1 MNIEKAK
8 QIPLELVLQKMNYT
22 PSKTIGFDAWYSSP
36 LHEEKTPSFKVNTK
50 INRWYDHGLQKGGNI
65 IDFIAIKFNYTIP
78 EVLKFLENYSNESI
92 FSFQKQKNITSNFSE
107 TETKVNII
115 KVTEIQHYALKE
127 YLENRKIYHYENES
141 NLKEVHYEINGKK
154 YFGIGFQN
162 RSNGFEIRSKYA
174 KICIGKKDIT
184 LIVKGDKN
192 RKTIRIFEGFTDYIS
207 FKNLEKNSSDY
218 LILNSVA
225 LINRCDEILSNYD
238 EIELYLDNDSAGD
251 KYTEIM
257 KSKYLNVIDMRS
269 LFFGYKDLNEWLVNG
284 DFNLKE

>member
-1 MNIEKAK
+1 MNIEKSK
-8 QIPLELVLQKMNYT
+8 QINIPELLQKLNIGPVKISGNNYYYIAPYRT
-22 PSKTIGFDAWYSSP
+22 
-36 LHEEKTPSFKVNTK
+36 EKTASLHVLENKF
-50 INRWYDHGLQKGGNI
+50 YDFGIQKGGYALDI
-65 IDFIAIKFNYTIP
+65 IIEMYGFSVSEALQF
-78 EVLKFLENYSNESI
+78 LKQFDKESSI
-92 FSFQKQKNITSNFSE
+92 FSFQKQKNIVSNFSE

-115 KVTEIQHYALKE
+115 KVIEIQHYALKQ
-127 YLENRKIYHYENES
+127 YLESRKIYHYENEP

-192 RKTIRIFEGFTDYIS
+192 KKTIRIFEGFTDYIS
-207 FKNLEKNSSDY
+207 FKSLEKNSSDY

-225 LINRCDEILSNYD
+225 LISRCEFLSNYD
-238 EIELYLDNDSAGD
+238 EIEVYLDYDSAGD
-251 KYTEIM
+251 KYTEM
-257 KSKYLNVIDMRS
+257 LKSKYLNVIDMRS

>member
-8 QIPLELVLQKMNYT
+8 QIPLALVLQKMNYT
-22 PSKTIGFDAWYSSP
+22 PSKTIGFDVWYSSP
-36 LHEEKTPSFKVNTK
+36 LHEEKTPSFKINTK

-78 EVLKFLENYSNESI
+78 EVLKFLKNYSDESI
-92 FSFQKQKNITSNFSE
+92 FSFQKQKNIVSNFSE

-141 NLKEVHYEINGKK
+141 NLKEVHYEVNGKK

-174 KICIGKKDIT
+174 KVCIVKKDIS
-184 LIVKGDKN
+184 LVVKGYKN
-192 RKTIRIFEGFTDYIS
+192 KLRIFEGFMDFLS
-207 FKNLEKNSSDY
+207 FINKYKSDSDF
-218 LILNSVA
+218 LILNSIA

-238 EIELYLDNDSAGD
+238 EIELYFDNDAAGNSH
-251 KYTEIM
+251 T
-257 KSKYLNVIDMRS
+257 KSTQEKFKNAKDCRAFYKD
-269 LFFGYKDLNEWLVNG
+269 FKDLNEWLVNTI
-284 DFNLKE
+284 L

>member
-8 QIPLELVLQKMNYT
+8 QIPIELVLQKMNYK
-22 PSKTIGFDAWYSSP
+22 PSKTNGFDVWYSSP
-36 LHEEKTPSFKVNTK
+36 LHEEKTPSFKINTK

-65 IDFIAIKFNYTIP
+65 IDFIAIKFNYTIA
-78 EVLKFLENYSNESI
+78 EVLKYLENYSNESI

-174 KICIGKKDIT
+174 KICIGKKDISFV
-184 LIVKGDKN
+184 VKGYKN
-192 RKTIRIFEGFTDYIS
+192 KLRIFEGFFDYLS
-207 FKNLEKNSSDY
+207 FLNKFKSDSDF
-218 LILNSVA
+218 LILNSLA

-238 EIELYLDNDSAGD
+238 EIELYFDNDAAGD
-251 KYTEIM
+251 LYT
-257 KSKYLNVIDMRS
+257 KSTQEKFKNAKDSRAFYKD
-269 LFFGYKDLNEWLVNG
+269 FKDLNEWL
-284 DFNLKE
+284 

>member
-8 QIPLELVLQKMNYT
+8 QIPIELVLQKMNYR
-22 PSKTIGFDAWYSSP
+22 PSKTNGFDKFYFSP
-36 LHEEKTPSFKVNTK
+36 FRDERTASFKINTK

-115 KVTEIQHYALKE
+115 KVVEIQHFALKQ
-127 YLENRKIYHYENES
+127 YLENRKIYHYENEP

-192 RKTIRIFEGFTDYIS
+192 KKTIRIFEGFTDYMS

-218 LILNSVA
+218 LILNSIA
-225 LINRCDEILSNYD
+225 MINRCDEILLEYE
-238 EIELYLDNDSAGD
+238 EIDLLFDNDSAGD
-251 KYTEIM
+251 LYT
-257 KSKYLNVIDMRS
+257 KSTLEKFKNAKDCRGFYKD
-269 LFFGYKDLNEWLVNG
+269 FKDLNDALIC
-284 DFNLKE
+284 DFKRMS

>member
-8 QIPLELVLQKMNYT
+8 QIPLELVLEKMNYV
-22 PSKTIGFDAWYSSP
+22 PSKTNGFDKFYYSP
-36 LHEEKTPSFKVNTK
+36 FRDERTASFKINTK
-50 INRWYDHGLQKGGNI
+50 INMWYDHGLQKGGNI

-92 FSFQKQKNITSNFSE
+92 FSFQKQKNIVSNFSE
-107 TETKVNII
+107 SESKVNII
-115 KVTEIQHYALKE
+115 KVIEIQHFALKQ

-192 RKTIRIFEGFTDYIS
+192 KKNIRIFEGFTDYIS
-207 FKNLEKNSSDY
+207 FKHLKKKSSDY
-218 LILNSVA
+218 LILNSIA
-225 LINRCDEILSNYD
+225 MINRCDEILSNYD
-238 EIELYLDNDSAGD
+238 EIELYFDQDEAGSL
-251 KYTEIM
+251 YT
-257 KSKYLNVIDMRS
+257 KSTLEKFKNAKDCREFYKD
-269 LFFGYKDLNEWLVNG
+269 FKDLNEWLINTH
-284 DFNLKE
+284 L

>member
-8 QIPLELVLQKMNYT
+8 QVPLELVLQKMNYI
-22 PSKTIGFDAWYSSP
+22 PSKTIGFDVWYSSP
-36 LHEEKTPSFKVNTK
+36 LHEERTPSFKINTK

-78 EVLKFLENYSNESI
+78 EVLKFLKNYSDESI
-92 FSFQKQKNITSNFSE
+92 FSFQKQKKSESNFSE

-115 KVTEIQHYALKE
+115 KVVEIQHFALKE

-162 RSNGFEIRSKYA
+162 NSNGFEIRSKYA

-184 LIVKGDKN
+184 LFVNGDKN
-192 RKTIRIFEGFTDYIS
+192 KKTIRIFEGFTDYIS
-207 FKNLEKNSSDY
+207 FKSLEKNSSDY
-218 LILNSVA
+218 LILNSIA
-225 LINRCDEILSNYD
+225 LINRCDEILLSYE
-238 EIELYLDNDSAGD
+238 EIELYFDNDAAGNSHTKSTQD
-251 KYTEIM
+251 KFKNAKDCRAFY
-257 KSKYLNVIDMRS
+257 KD
-269 LFFGYKDLNEWLVNG
+269 FKDLNEWLINKI
-284 DFNLKE
+284 L

>member
-22 PSKTIGFDAWYSSP
+22 PSKTIGFDVWYSSP
-36 LHEEKTPSFKVNTK
+36 LHEEKTPSFKINTK

-65 IDFIAIKFNYTIP
+65 IDFITIKFNYTIP
-78 EVLKFLENYSNESI
+78 EVLKFLENYSNVSI
-92 FSFQKQKNITSNFSE
+92 FSFQKQKNIASNFSE

-115 KVTEIQHYALKE
+115 KVAEIQHYALKE

-141 NLKEVHYEINGKK
+141 NLKEIHYEINGKK

-192 RKTIRIFEGFTDYIS
+192 KKTIRIFEGFTDYMS

-218 LILNSVA
+218 LILNSIA

-238 EIELYLDNDSAGD
+238 EIELYFDNDAAGNSH
-251 KYTEIM
+251 I
-257 KSKYLNVIDMRS
+257 KSTQEKFKNAKDCRAFYED
-269 LFFGYKDLNEWLVNG
+269 FKDLNEWLVNTI
-284 DFNLKE
+284 L